1 MEWPAAP
8 DAICVEENSSVFVCD
23 LENAARRILLPILP
37 EHTVYLHGLHYNKR
51 FRRRRHYIHEENA
64 VECPLYF
71 VEKYQLTVHKQ
82 KCDVREALERV
93 SNAMRSE
100 LGRDVKGLLLHHNVN
115 SYFHTNWPPTDL
127 SPHLIV
133 DLERAVSCD
142 LQELRGVDFV
152 VTNVW
157 GHRDRAVNLVNAIG
171 KPVFWCF
178 NTHVDPLIEIKD
190 Y

>member
-8 DAICVEENSSVFVCD
+8 DAICVEENLSVLSD
-23 LENAARRILLPILP
+23 LEKAARKILLPILP
-37 EHTVYLHGLHYNKR
+37 EHTVYLHSQQYNKR
-51 FRRRRHYIHEENA
+51 FRRRSHYNYDEYA
-64 VECPLYF
+64 VECPVYF

-82 KCDVREALERV
+82 KCDVREALERI
-93 SNAMRSE
+93 SNAMRSK

-115 SYFHTNWPPTDL
+115 AYFHTNWPPTDL
-127 SPHLIV
+127 SPHLLV

-152 VTNVW
+152 VANVW
-157 GHRDRAVNLVNAIG
+157 GHWSRAVNLVNAIG

-178 NTHVDPLIEIKD
+178 NTHIYTLIDIRN